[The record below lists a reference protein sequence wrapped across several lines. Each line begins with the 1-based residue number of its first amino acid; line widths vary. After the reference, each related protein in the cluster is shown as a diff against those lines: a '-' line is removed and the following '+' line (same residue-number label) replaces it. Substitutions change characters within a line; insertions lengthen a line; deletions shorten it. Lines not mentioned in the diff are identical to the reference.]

1 MNKPCI
7 ITLTTDFGLSDP
19 YVGMMKGVVLSINPD
34 ARIVDI
40 SHQVKAGAVSPAA
53 GLMQETSTFFP
64 KGSIHIGVV
73 DPGVGSDRRPIL
85 IRTEDHFFIGP
96 DNGLFWPII
105 KSNEHV
111 DVIHLN
117 KDEYF
122 LPRVSHTF
130 HGRDIFAP
138 VAAHLSRGINPLKMG
153 TIITD
158 PVQLLLPVSQQH
170 GDILSGQ
177 IIRIDNFGNMIT
189 NIRKN
194 DLDKHVGTDRP
205 AVKVGNLIIENV
217 HETYAETEEGELLA
231 LIGSSECLEI
241 AVNLG
246 RACDRLELGPEEL
259 VGMKVEVEKKK

>member
-1 MNKPCI
+1 M
-7 ITLTTDFGLSDP
+7 L
-19 YVGMMKGVVLSINPD
+19 KGVILSINPE
-34 ARIVDI
+34 ARIIDI
-40 SHQVKAGAVSPAA
+40 SHQVKAGTVSHAA
-53 GLMQETSTFFP
+53 DLIQETCIFFP
-64 KGSIHIGVV
+64 KGTIHIGVV

-85 IRTEDHFFIGP
+85 IKTEDHFFIGP

-105 KSNEHV
+105 ELNEQV
-111 DVIHLN
+111 DIIHLT

-153 TIITD
+153 SIITD
-158 PVQLLLPVSQQH
+158 PVQLLLPVLQQH
-170 GDILSGQ
+170 GDILTGQ
-177 IIRIDNFGNMIT
+177 IIRVDNFGNMIT
-189 NIRKN
+189 NIRRK
-194 DLDKHVGTDRP
+194 DLDKHLGTDRP
-205 AVKVGNLIIENV
+205 SVRVGNLIIENV
-217 HETYAETEEGELLA
+217 DETYAGTEAGELLA

-246 RACDRLELGPEEL
+246 RACDRLKVAPEEL